1 VKDSHIL
8 FGSKKT
14 NFWDMGDGP
23 CGPNTEIYFDFQPEN
38 DLPKKIEELDNKRF
52 IEICNIVFPEF
63 YHKGEEYL
71 PLAEKCVDTGAGLE
85 RIAMVLQGKKNTFEI
100 DL

>member
-1 VKDSHIL
+1 
-8 FGSKKT
+8 
-14 NFWDMGDGP
+14 MGDGP
-23 CGPNTEIYFDFQPEN
+23 CGPNTEIYYDFQSEKES
-38 DLPKKIEELDNKRF
+38 PKSIEELDNKRF

-63 YHKGEEYL
+63 YHKGTEYL

-85 RIAMVLQGKKNTFEI
+85 RIVMVLQEKKSTFEI

>member
-1 VKDSHIL
+1 
-8 FGSKKT
+8 
-14 NFWDMGDGP
+14 MGDGP
-23 CGPNTEIYFDFQPEN
+23 CGANTEIFYDFQLGSE
-38 DLPKKIEELDNKRF
+38 LPQKIEELDNKRF

-63 YHKGEEYL
+63 YHKGSEYL

>member
-1 VKDSHIL
+1 
-8 FGSKKT
+8 
-14 NFWDMGDGP
+14 MGDGP

-38 DLPKKIEELDNKRF
+38 GFLKKIEELDNKRF

-63 YHKGEEYL
+63 YHKDEEYL

-85 RIAMVLQGKKNTFEI
+85 RIAIVQQGKRNTFEI
-100 DL
+100 DLWEPVIQLIEDYCETRN

>member
-1 VKDSHIL
+1 
-8 FGSKKT
+8 
-14 NFWDMGDGP
+14 MGDGP
-23 CGPNTEIYFDFQPEN
+23 CGPNTEIYYDFQTDEK
-38 DLPKKIEELDNKRF
+38 LPKNIEGLDNKRF

-63 YHKGEEYL
+63 YHQDNDYL

-85 RIAMVLQGKKNTFEI
+85 RIVMVLQRKKNTFEI